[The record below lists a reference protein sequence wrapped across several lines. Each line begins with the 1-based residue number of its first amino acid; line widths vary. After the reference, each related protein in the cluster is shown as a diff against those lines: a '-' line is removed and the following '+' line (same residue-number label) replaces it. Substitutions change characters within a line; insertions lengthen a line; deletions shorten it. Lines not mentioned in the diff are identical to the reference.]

1 MSITIEFVRRNYY
14 MTAILGSF
22 LQTLIKFIFF
32 LVVAG
37 GGILCG
43 KKFRDYKDAK
53 DAGHLTEET
62 K

>member
-1 MSITIEFVRRNYY
+1 

-22 LQTLIKFIFF
+22 LQTAIKFIFF